1 MDCEVP
7 REERRPLK
15 SREIA
20 RACQITKRGRII
32 MILYKPIVA
41 SVVTSLMIAGRRR
54 PTSGAS
60 ARCSHQRRIQYR
72 HRPS

>member
-1 MDCEVP
+1 
-7 REERRPLK
+7 L
-15 SREIA
+15 IA
-20 RACQITKRGRII
+20 RFRAKNAAVEESRNRTRLPDHERGRII

-60 ARCSHQRRIQYR
+60 ARCSRQRRMQYR